1 MTQVEGCED
10 AEISDVNLKPPISLK
25 DHRLSWE
32 EGGKG
37 SLHLQRPQDVL
48 PSEWGSSSCPHAPLL
63 WAGHLNT
70 PPL

>member
-32 EGGKG
+32 EGGEG
-37 SLHLQRPQDVL
+37 QPPPAEASGCAA
-48 PSEWGSSSCPHAPLL
+48 SEWGSSSCPHAPLL